1 MNSDKYREKNRI
13 DHVKSWAILR
23 TPRRYL
29 ASTSFIQS
37 HIIKLPVGCRFSQAF
52 SFSCKGSMTSEIS
65 TLTTNLARPKTSAT
79 LTVRVIKSF
88 KFRTE
93 KNLVVHN
100 INLEIATVGQLKE
113 IARQGTK
120 LTSKKGV
127 DSNII
132 LSLFSCAN
140 STGLEA
146 IPERVVWLVFYT
158 LKLYIRA
165 HGAKTSNLIINLD
178 HDDWIL
184 DDDNRILAEL
194 GFENETEVSFFNRQL
209 YEQFKLN
216 PQTSWD

>member
-1 MNSDKYREKNRI
+1 
-13 DHVKSWAILR
+13 
-23 TPRRYL
+23 
-29 ASTSFIQS
+29 
-37 HIIKLPVGCRFSQAF
+37 
-52 SFSCKGSMTSEIS
+52 MTSEIS

-100 INLEIATVGQLKE
+100 INLEITTVGQLKE

-146 IPERVVWLVFYT
+146 IPERVVWLVFC
-158 LKLYIRA
+158 LYR
-165 HGAKTSNLIINLD
+165 
-178 HDDWIL
+178 
-184 DDDNRILAEL
+184 
-194 GFENETEVSFFNRQL
+194 SFHHLTNDMVI
-209 YEQFKLN
+209 
-216 PQTSWD
+216 QTH